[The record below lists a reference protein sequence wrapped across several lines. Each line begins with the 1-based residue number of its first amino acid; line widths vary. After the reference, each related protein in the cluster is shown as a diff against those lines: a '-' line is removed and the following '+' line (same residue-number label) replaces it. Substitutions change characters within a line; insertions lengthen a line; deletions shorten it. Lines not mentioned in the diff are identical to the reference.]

1 MSRAIS
7 ANLNAHDGLV
17 GAAASAPPA
26 RHVAS
31 APSPIALSVH
41 QDMAEIADDWRAFTD
56 TADGTV
62 FQTYEWLDTWQR
74 HVGILSDVRPAV
86 VIGRA
91 ADGAILFLLPLA
103 TRPAAFTRELVF
115 LGTEL
120 CDYNGPLLAP
130 EFAAAVPAGRFA
142 ALWQSILTQLR
153 ANARL
158 AFDVVRL
165 EKLPVKIGAQDN
177 PLLSLGTTPNPSGA
191 YATPLAGSWEEFYA
205 AKRSGATRNRDRGKR
220 KKLASHGTL
229 AFVEPHDD
237 AAILATLDMLVAQKS
252 RAFARMGV
260 ANIFAQPG
268 CLNFYRAIFTDAA
281 ARHLTHVSRLDCG
294 GETVAVNLGLTF
306 RRRYYHLQ
314 ASRDDGELAR
324 FGPGTA
330 HLHEL
335 LAAAIARGFTTY
347 DFTIGDEPYKR
358 EWCDGVTPL
367 FDHYAAASAR
377 GLMLSAPI
385 AAKARLK
392 RLIKQTPAL
401 WDAFR
406 RLRSLAGRLTRH
418 GAPAKEPVENN
429 REP

>member
-17 GAAASAPPA
+17 RAVASAPLA

-31 APSPIALSVH
+31 APAPITLSVH
-41 QDMAEIADDWRAFTD
+41 QDLAEIAADWRAFAEI
-56 TADGTV
+56 ADGTV

-74 HVGILSDVRPAV
+74 HVGTLGDVRPAV

-130 EFAAAVPAGRFA
+130 DFVAAVPAGRFVV
-142 ALWQSILTQLR
+142 LWQAILAQLR
-153 ANARL
+153 AHPRL

-165 EKLPVKIGAQDN
+165 EKLPPKIGAQDN
-177 PLLSLGTTPNPSGA
+177 PLLSLDTTLNPSGA
-191 YATPLAGSWEEFYA
+191 YATPLVGSWDEFYA
-205 AKRSGATRNRDRGKR
+205 AKRSAGTRSRDRGKR
-220 KKLASHGTL
+220 KKLASHGAL

-260 ANIFAQPG
+260 ASIFAQPG
-268 CLNFYRAIFTDAA
+268 CLDFYRALFTDAA
-281 ARHLTHVSRLDCG
+281 ARRLTHISRLDCG
-294 GETVAVNLGLTF
+294 AGTVAVNLGLTF

-314 ASRDDGELAR
+314 ASHDDGEFAR

-335 LAAAIARGFTTY
+335 LAAAIGRGFTTY

-358 EWCDGVTPL
+358 DWCDGVTPL
-367 FDHYAAASAR
+367 FDHFSPASAR
-377 GLMLSAPI
+377 GLILYVPM

-406 RLRSLAGRLTRH
+406 RLRSLAGRFTRH
-418 GAPAKEPVENN
+418 GAAAKEPVENN